1 MLIQF
6 PYCTQFLAER
16 APYKILYGGRGGG
29 KSQAIATQLLIDG
42 LKNIERVLCAREIQ
56 SSLSQSV
63 LKLLE
68 DQIYALDLQSFYE
81 VQRGA
86 IYGKN
91 GTEFLFAGLRHNLAS
106 IKSTQGITK
115 CWVEEAQT
123 VSKQS
128 WDVLLPTLRKER
140 IDENGQLIRPE
151 LFVSFNPDLD
161 TDETYKRF
169 VLDPP
174 QDAIV
179 RKINYY
185 DNPWFPEGLRR
196 QMEACKAKNYDDYL
210 NIWEGHCKQVIDG
223 AVYANELREL
233 TESNRVCRVPRAP
246 GKPVDTF
253 WDLGKRDH
261 TSIWFAQILQGEYRI
276 IGFYQNRGE
285 ELEHYLLE
293 LQRRGYMYGT
303 HFLPHDAAHDR
314 LGAVTIE
321 KQIKAAYPGKV
332 KVLDRIHVISAGIE
346 ATRAIFPLCW
356 FDEEGCADGLQAL
369 RRYKFDVDPATG
381 GYSKTPLH
389 DENSDAADSFRQI
402 AQSLNAHKP
411 KTPIKTIEVSKR
423 GTSTA
428 GGWMGR

>member
-6 PYCTQFLAER
+6 PACATFLAEPAR
-16 APYKILYGGRGGG
+16 YKILYGGRGGS
-29 KSQAIATQLLIDG
+29 KSHSIAKQLLIDG
-42 LKNIERVLCAREIQ
+42 LKSPERILCAREIQ
-56 SSLSQSV
+56 SSISDSV

-68 DQIYALDLQSFYE
+68 DQIYLLNLQDFYE
-81 VQRGA
+81 VQRNA

-91 GTEFLFAGLRHNLAS
+91 DTQFIFAGLRHNLAS
-106 IKSTQGITK
+106 IKSMEGCTK
-115 CWVEEAQT
+115 VWVEEAQT

-128 WDVLLPTLRKER
+128 WDVLIPTIRH
-140 IDENGQLIRPE
+140 ENSEIW
-151 LFVSFNPDLD
+151 VSFNPELD
-161 TDETYKRF
+161 TDETYRRF

-174 QDAIV
+174 EDAIV
-179 RKINYY
+179 RKINWS
-185 DNPWFPEGLRR
+185 DNPWFPEVLRLE
-196 QMEACKAKNYDDYL
+196 MESLKQRDYDAYL
-210 NIWEGHCKQVIDG
+210 NVWEGHCKQVIDG

-233 TESNRVCRVPRAP
+233 TASNRVCRVPRAP
-246 GKPVDTF
+246 GRPVDTF

-261 TSIWFAQILQGEYRI
+261 TSIWFVQMLQGEYRI
-276 IGFYQNRGE
+276 LGFYQNRGE

-321 KQIKAAYPGKV
+321 KQVKAAYPGKV

-346 ATRAIFPLCW
+346 ATRSIFPLCW

-381 GYSKTPLH
+381 GYSKAPLH

-402 AQSLNAHKP
+402 AQSLNIHKKLP
-411 KTPIKTIEVSKR
+411 VKEIQVSKR
-423 GTSTA
+423 GISEG
-428 GGWMGR
+428 GGWQGR

>member
-1 MLIQF
+1 MLIHF
-6 PYCTQFLAER
+6 PHCVEFLREPAR
-16 APYKILYGGRGGG
+16 YKILYGGRGGS
-29 KSQAIATQLLIDG
+29 KSHSIAKQLLIDG
-42 LKNIERVLCAREIQ
+42 VKNPERILCAREIQ
-56 SSLSQSV
+56 SSISDSV

-68 DQIYALDLQSFYE
+68 DQIYLMNLQDFYE
-81 VQRGA
+81 VQRSA

-91 GTEFLFAGLRHNLAS
+91 DTQFIFAGLRHNLAS
-106 IKSTQGITK
+106 IKSMEGCTK
-115 CWVEEAQT
+115 VWVEEAQT

-128 WDVLLPTLRKER
+128 WDVLIPTIRR
-140 IDENGQLIRPE
+140 ENSEIW
-151 LFVSFNPDLD
+151 VSFNPELD
-161 TDETYKRF
+161 TDETYRRF

-174 QDAIV
+174 EDAIV
-179 RKINYY
+179 RKINYS
-185 DNPWFPEGLRR
+185 DNPWFPEVLRLE
-196 QMEACKAKNYDDYL
+196 MEALKHKDYDAYL
-210 NIWEGHCKQVIDG
+210 NVWEGHCKQVIDG

-233 TESNRVCRVPRAP
+233 TASNRVCRVPRAP

-321 KQIKAAYPGKV
+321 KQVKAAYPGKV

-346 ATRAIFPLCW
+346 ATRSIFPMCW
-356 FDEEGCADGLQAL
+356 FDEEGCSDGLQAL
-369 RRYKFDVDPATG
+369 RRYKYDVDPVTG
-381 GYSKTPLH
+381 GYSKNPLH

-423 GTSTA
+423 GTPTTT
-428 GGWMGR
+428 GWMGR

>member
-6 PYCTQFLAER
+6 PACATFLAEPAR
-16 APYKILYGGRGGG
+16 YKILYGGRGGS
-29 KSQAIATQLLIDG
+29 KSHSIAKQLLIDG
-42 LKNIERVLCAREIQ
+42 LKSPERILCAREIQ
-56 SSLSQSV
+56 SSISDSV

-68 DQIYALDLQSFYE
+68 DQIYLLNLQDFYE
-81 VQRGA
+81 VQRNA

-91 GTEFLFAGLRHNLAS
+91 DTQFIFAGLRHNLAS
-106 IKSTQGITK
+106 IKSMEGCTK
-115 CWVEEAQT
+115 VWVEEAQT

-128 WDVLLPTLRKER
+128 WDVLIPTIRR
-140 IDENGQLIRPE
+140 ENSEIW
-151 LFVSFNPDLD
+151 VSFNPELD
-161 TDETYKRF
+161 TDETYRRF

-174 QDAIV
+174 EDAIV
-179 RKINYY
+179 RKINWS
-185 DNPWFPEGLRR
+185 DNPWFPEVLRLE
-196 QMEACKAKNYDDYL
+196 MESLKQRDYDAYL
-210 NIWEGHCKQVIDG
+210 NVWEGHCKQVIDG

-233 TESNRVCRVPRAP
+233 TASNRVCRVPRAP
-246 GKPVDTF
+246 GRPVDTF

-261 TSIWFAQILQGEYRI
+261 TSIWFVQILQGEYRI
-276 IGFYQNRGE
+276 LGFYQNRGE

-321 KQIKAAYPGKV
+321 KQVKAAYPGKV

-346 ATRAIFPLCW
+346 ATRSIFSLCW
-356 FDEEGCADGLQAL
+356 FDEEECADGLQAL

-381 GYSKTPLH
+381 GYSKAPLH

-402 AQSLNAHKP
+402 AQSLNIHKKLP
-411 KTPIKTIEVSKR
+411 VKEIQVSKR
-423 GTSTA
+423 GISEG
-428 GGWMGR
+428 GGWQGR